1 MKARRAGVDDLGHV
15 LPGDVEDL
23 GILVLVEEA
32 LHFVGERALV
42 GSQFKVHGNAP
53 EGARAGTDEW
63 CTYAGHHGN
72 LTDSQVNVAPAQDQI
87 QHRRID
93 LGRKIE
99 NRSAEACIPPGE
111 QFRTR

>member
-1 MKARRAGVDDLGHV
+1 M
-15 LPGDVEDL
+15 
-23 GILVLVEEA
+23 VLVEEA
-32 LHFVGERALV
+32 LYFVGERALV

-87 QHRRID
+87 QRRRID

-99 NRSAEACIPPGE
+99 MAPRNPAFRREDNSGRGKSA
-111 QFRTR
+111 R